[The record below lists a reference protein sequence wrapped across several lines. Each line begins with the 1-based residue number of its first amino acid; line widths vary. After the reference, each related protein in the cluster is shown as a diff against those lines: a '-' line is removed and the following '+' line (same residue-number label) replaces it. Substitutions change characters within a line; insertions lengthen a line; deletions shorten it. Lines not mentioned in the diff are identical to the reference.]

1 MKKFQKSFS
10 KSVFYDIIFLFKI
23 KSLLEGEFMS
33 EMELY
38 KLWCEKATEDCDL
51 QKELE
56 AIKNDEEAI
65 KDRFYRDLEFGT
77 GGLRGVIGAGAFRM
91 NIYTVRR
98 ATQGLADYVNETFKN
113 GSVAIAYDSRIKSD
127 VFAKEAASVLAAN
140 GIKVYIY
147 PELMPTPMLSFA
159 VRHLKCSAGIVI
171 TASHNPAKYN
181 GYKVYGSD
189 GCQMTLEA
197 AEIVLGKINKVDMFD
212 GPKTIKFEDGISN
225 GSIEYIKQEVID
237 AYLEKVYEQGIHTN
251 LCATSGLKVVY
262 TPLNGAGN
270 KPVRAILK
278 KIGINDVV
286 VVPEQ
291 EFPNGEFTTCPYPNP
306 EIKEALALGL
316 KLCETVKPD
325 LLLATDP
332 DCDRVGIAVP
342 SDDGYVLF
350 TGNEVGAMLF
360 EYICSERT
368 KMGTM
373 PQNPIAVKTIV
384 TTDITKAIAKEYGVK
399 VIDVLTGFKF
409 IGEQIGFLE
418 EKHEENRYIFGFE
431 ESYGYLAGSYV
442 RDKDAVVASMLI
454 CEMAAY
460 YRTKGISLLQA
471 RENMY
476 KKYGV
481 YVHTQKSFTCEGA
494 AGMERMK
501 EIMASLRSN
510 APKTIGGLKVTKLAD
525 YVSSIETDL
534 ETGSKAAITLPKS
547 DVLTFVLTDGASV
560 VIRPSGTEPKI
571 KAYFT
576 TTGKTK
582 EEAEA
587 LEKKISEDFTKILGF

>member
-1 MKKFQKSFS
+1 MK
-10 KSVFYDIIFLFKI
+10 
-23 KSLLEGEFMS
+23 

-38 KLWCEKATEDCDL
+38 QLWCEKATEDPDL
-51 QKELE
+51 IKELE
-56 AIKNDEEAI
+56 SVKGDEAAIQ
-65 KDRFYRDLEFGT
+65 DRFYRDLEFGT
-77 GGLRGVIGAGAFRM
+77 GGLRGVIGAGSYRM

-98 ATQGLADYVNETFKN
+98 ATQGLADYVNLIYPGE

-140 GIKVYIY
+140 GIQVYIY

-159 VRHLKCSAGIVI
+159 VRQLTCKAGIVV

-197 AEIVLGKINKVDMFD
+197 AEIVLNKINSVEMFGGAKVMDFD
-212 GPKTIKFEDGISN
+212 EGVKSEKIKLIG
-225 GSIEYIKQEVID
+225 QEVVD
-237 AYLEKVYEQGIHTN
+237 AYLEKVAEQGIHTS
-251 LCATSGLKVVY
+251 LVPDSGLKVVY
-262 TPLNGAGN
+262 TPLNGTGN

-278 KIGINDVV
+278 KIGIQEVT

-291 EFPNGEFTTCPYPNP
+291 EYPNGNFDTCPFPNP

-342 SDDGYVLF
+342 SPDGEYVLF
-350 TGNEVGAMLF
+350 SGNEVGALLL

-368 KMGTM
+368 AMGTM
-373 PQNPIAVKTIV
+373 PTDPIAVKTIV
-384 TTDITKAIAKEYGVK
+384 STDLTRAIAAQYGVK
-399 VIDVLTGFKF
+399 LVEVLTGFKF

-418 EKHEENRYIFGFE
+418 EKHQENRYIFGFE

-454 CEMAAY
+454 CEMAAF
-460 YRTKGISLLQA
+460 YRTKGITLLQA
-471 RENMY
+471 RENLY
-476 KKYGV
+476 RKYGV
-481 YVHTQKSFTCEGA
+481 YLHSQKSFTCEGA
-494 AGMERMK
+494 AGMEKMK
-501 EIMASLRSN
+501 ELMTMLREKT
-510 APKTIGGLKVTKLAD
+510 PKTIGGLPVQRFAD
-525 YVSSIETDL
+525 YVASVETNL
-534 ETGSKAAITLPKS
+534 EDGSKKAITLPKS
-547 DVLTFVLTDGASV
+547 DVLSFFLPDNASV
-560 VIRPSGTEPKI
+560 IIRPSGTEPKI
-571 KAYFT
+571 KAYFS
-576 TTGKTK
+576 TTGKTMEDAK
-582 EEAEA
+582 AVQ
-587 LEKKISEDFTKILGF
+587 EKMAEDFTKILGF